1 MLRKDLPTVEVTIDE
16 RYSQGENLGID
27 LISNVKNPAVKIK
40 GTAFSNQDHSKYC
53 FSDELKYR
61 IGAPALV
68 PDDIYRNDEDG
79 EYFIR
84 FTVDKIEQLAK
95 KFMSELP
102 TKGNR
107 IFNLEHGS
115 ELIDSY
121 ILEAILENEMKKDN
135 YSWITFA
142 LAVVF
147 KRTDLSL
154 AEHRD
159 NAHIKHKSTL
169 LNDITM
175 DIALP
180 YIVSISGEYLDNI
193 KLLATIK

>member
-1 MLRKDLPTVEVTIDE
+1 MRKYDVDGVGIQTLKTKPNEITAKEFKQIIKSQNDSLGDYTHYLDTFKILGFTDEYLDVMTSRELIMTI
-16 RYSQGENLGID
+16 ID
-27 LISNVKNPAVKIK
+27 
-40 GTAFSNQDHSKYC
+40 FQ
-53 FSDELKYR
+53 
-61 IGAPALV
+61 
-68 PDDIYRNDEDG
+68 ED
-79 EYFIR
+79 FV
-84 FTVDKIEQLAK
+84 VDKMINEFELDGYTYRAYDKNGQFELGARDLA
-95 KFMSELP
+95 M
-102 TKGNR
+102 
-107 IFNLEHGS
+107 I
-115 ELIDSY
+115 
-121 ILEAILENEMKKDN
+121 ENEMKKDN